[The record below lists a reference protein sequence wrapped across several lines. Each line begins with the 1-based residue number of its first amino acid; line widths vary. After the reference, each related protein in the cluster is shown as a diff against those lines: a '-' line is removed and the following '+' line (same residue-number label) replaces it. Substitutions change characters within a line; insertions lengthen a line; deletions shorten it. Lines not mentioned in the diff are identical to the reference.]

1 MAQESGPTRK
11 LRSRLRGLFEMKTLF
26 AAAALIAGTVTLTAC
41 SDNAQQT
48 APAEEANPTGL
59 TISNAR
65 LMLPPVSGNPAAIYF
80 DLKNEGTRP
89 VAVRRA
95 DVADAKS
102 ASMHDMMEYNREM
115 TMADMGPLTVPVG
128 ETVKFEPGGKHV
140 MAFELSP
147 ELTAGS
153 TTELTLTVAGGDK
166 VSFPIPV
173 QAAGAER

>member
-1 MAQESGPTRK
+1 
-11 LRSRLRGLFEMKTLF
+11 MKTLF
-26 AAAALIAGTVTLTAC
+26 AAAALVAGTLSLAAC
-41 SDNAQQT
+41 SDGAQDA
-48 APAEEANPTGL
+48 APAADANPTGL

-65 LMLPPVSGNPAAIYF
+65 LMLPPVAGNPAAIYF
-80 DLKNEGTRP
+80 DLKNEGARA

-115 TMADMGPLTVPVG
+115 TMADMGPLTVKQG

-140 MAFELSP
+140 MAFDLSP
-147 ELTAGS
+147 EIKAGG

-166 VSFPIPV
+166 VSFEVPV